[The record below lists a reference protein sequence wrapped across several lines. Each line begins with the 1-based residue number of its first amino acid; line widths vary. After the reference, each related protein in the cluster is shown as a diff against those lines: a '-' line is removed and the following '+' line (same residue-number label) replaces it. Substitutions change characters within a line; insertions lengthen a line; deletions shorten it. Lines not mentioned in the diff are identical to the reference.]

1 MVRNAGEWYSASMST
16 TPENRDDP
24 REEGIS
30 LQELSEAFA
39 RVMGG
44 QPDLPLASPR
54 AADSQEP
61 RAETPTEPAAV
72 APAEAT
78 AAATPANPRDSAE
91 ERAVPTAEPA
101 ADDDPCQLSPRSI
114 LEAMLF
120 VGNRQ
125 SEPLGGPRASDLMRG
140 VAPEELPG
148 LVEELNR
155 RYREDD
161 CPYEIV
167 AERGGYRMAL
177 CDSFFV
183 VRNRLYGRLREAR
196 LSQAAIDVL
205 AIVAYRQPLTGDEI
219 GRLRGKPSGH
229 VLAQLVRR
237 QLLRIERSEE
247 KPRRTTYHTTGRF
260 LALFGLESLDDLPQ
274 SDELDRK

>member
-1 MVRNAGEWYSASMST
+1 MVEKAGEWYSASMSP

-44 QPDLPLASPR
+44 QPDLPLT
-54 AADSQEP
+54 SQRGDAQES
-61 RAETPTEPAAV
+61 RAETTAQTAAVEPAEGSAGV
-72 APAEAT
+72 EPAGPAGT
-78 AAATPANPRDSAE
+78 PPTPASESD
-91 ERAVPTAEPA
+91 T
-101 ADDDPCQLSPRSI
+101 DDDPCQLSPRSI

-125 SEPLGGPRASDLMRG
+125 SEPLVIQQASDLMRG
-140 VAPEELPG
+140 VTPEEIPA
-148 LVEELNR
+148 LVEELNC
-155 RYREDD
+155 RYQEDG

-177 CDSFFV
+177 RDSFFT
-183 VRNRLYGRLREAR
+183 VRARLYGRVREAR

-205 AIVAYRQPLTGDEI
+205 AIVAYRQPLSGDEV

-274 SDELDRK
+274 SDELDRR

>member
-1 MVRNAGEWYSASMST
+1 MSA
-16 TPENRDDP
+16 TPENHDDP
-24 REEGIS
+24 RDEGIS

-44 QPDLPLASPR
+44 QPDLPLTSQR
-54 AADSQEP
+54 APDLQEP
-61 RAETPTEPAAV
+61 QAETPAEKDAIEPAD
-72 APAEAT
+72 T
-78 AAATPANPRDSAE
+78 AATVEPPDSAVE
-91 ERAVPTAEPA
+91 APVSASGT
-101 ADDDPCQLSPRSI
+101 DDDPCQLSPRSI

-125 SEPLGGPRASDLMRG
+125 SEPLAVQQAADLMRG
-140 VAPEELPG
+140 VKPEDIPA

-155 RYREDD
+155 RYQKDD
-161 CPYEIV
+161 CPYEIIE
-167 AERGGYRMAL
+167 ERGAYRMVL
-177 CDSFFV
+177 GDSFFA
-183 VRNRLYGRLREAR
+183 VRNRLYGRVREAR

-205 AIVAYRQPLTGDEI
+205 AIVAYRQPLTGDEV

-274 SDELDRK
+274 SDELDRR

>member
-1 MVRNAGEWYSASMST
+1 MVERAGEWYSASMSP

-44 QPDLPLASPR
+44 QPDLPLT
-54 AADSQEP
+54 SQRGDAQES
-61 RAETPTEPAAV
+61 RAETTAQTAAV
-72 APAEAT
+72 EPAEAPAVVEPPEPAGT
-78 AAATPANPRDSAE
+78 PPTPASESD
-91 ERAVPTAEPA
+91 T
-101 ADDDPCQLSPRSI
+101 DDDPCQLSPRSI

-125 SEPLGGPRASDLMRG
+125 SEPLVIQQASDLMRG
-140 VAPEELPG
+140 VTPEEIPA
-148 LVEELNR
+148 LVEELNC
-155 RYREDD
+155 RYQEDG

-177 CDSFFV
+177 RDSFFT
-183 VRNRLYGRLREAR
+183 VRARLYGRVREAR

-205 AIVAYRQPLTGDEI
+205 AIVAYRQPLSGDEV

-274 SDELDRK
+274 SDELDRR